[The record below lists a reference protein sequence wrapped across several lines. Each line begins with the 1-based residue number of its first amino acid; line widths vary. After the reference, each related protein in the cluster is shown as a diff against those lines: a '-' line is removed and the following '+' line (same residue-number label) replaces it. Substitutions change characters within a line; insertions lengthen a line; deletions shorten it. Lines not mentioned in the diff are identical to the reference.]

1 MHKKFTFG
9 LLGAIAS
16 AAITSGAMLIP
27 ACCAGPILF
36 AALGVGA
43 ASLSS
48 FESLFAYRWLL
59 HGITLLFVAIAFQQ
73 TYLRSKLES
82 CETHSRQLQTRKTLF
97 WGAMILITILILIP
111 IIRSA

>member
-16 AAITSGAMLIP
+16 AVITSGAMLIP
-27 ACCAGPILF
+27 ACCAGPMLF
-36 AALGVGA
+36 AALGIGA

-59 HGITLLFVAIAFQQ
+59 YGVTLLFVTIAFQQ

-82 CETHSRQLQTRKTLF
+82 CDSHSKKLQTRKTFF
-97 WGAMILITILILIP
+97 WGAMILIAVLILIP
-111 IIRSA
+111 IVRSA

>member
-16 AAITSGAMLIP
+16 ALVTSGAMLIP
-27 ACCAGPILF
+27 ACCAGPMLF

-59 HGITLLFVAIAFQQ
+59 YGVTLLFVTIAFQQ
-73 TYLRSKLES
+73 TYVRSKQES
-82 CETHSRQLQTRKTLF
+82 CETHSTKLQKRKTLF
-97 WGAMILITILILIP
+97 WGAMLLITVLILIP
-111 IIRSA
+111 IVRAA